1 MSKIVD
7 RTLDFLELFARER
20 RPLSLSEM
28 AQLLEIPISSCH
40 DVVSAMLTRGYI
52 YEIAPRAGYYPTRRL
67 NDLTKEISDNDPVLL
82 RAEILLRSL
91 RDTLDETVLLA
102 KANGLSATYL
112 LIFRVYSPA
121 TSSIHGRG

>member
-28 AQLLEIPISSCH
+28 AQLLKIPISSCH
-40 DVVSAMLTRGYI
+40 DVVSAMVTRGYI

-91 RDTLDETVLLA
+91 R
-102 KANGLSATYL
+102 GH
-112 LIFRVYSPA
+112 F
-121 TSSIHGRG
+121 G